1 MADYQTLVFDNSVNA
16 SEEETDL
23 AFTYFEHFADD
34 GYDLERLMQGMLIAI
49 SCLAQE
55 VRQPVQ

>member
-1 MADYQTLVFDNSVNA
+1 MADHHTLVFDNSADA
-16 SEEETDL
+16 SRETDL
-23 AFTYFEHFADD
+23 AFTYFEHFIDD

-49 SCLAQE
+49 SCLAEE